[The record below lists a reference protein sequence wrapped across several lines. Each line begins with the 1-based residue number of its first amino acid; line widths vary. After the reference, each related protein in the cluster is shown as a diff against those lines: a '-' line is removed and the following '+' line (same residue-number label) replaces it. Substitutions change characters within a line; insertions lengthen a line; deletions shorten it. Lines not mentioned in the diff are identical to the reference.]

1 MSDVDPLG
9 NAYCEKHDI
18 YLCEEC
24 CEKLKDSRTKDST
37 FFDYKLTEENKGN

>member
-24 CEKLKDSRTKDST
+24 HEKLKDSRAKNST
-37 FFDYKLTEENKGN
+37 YFDYKIIKENGEN